1 MDQSMIGIAV
11 VGVIVA
17 FVVYQSFFSKSDKVT
32 PTPTKAPAPAKAPAV
47 KAPAVKA
54 PAVKAPAKSTVPSVA
69 ELNKKTKAEL
79 ELLARENGVELD
91 LRKKKADL
99 VKQARSSFEQK

>member
-1 MDQSMIGIAV
+1 MDNSIIGIV
-11 VGVIVA
+11 VVVAIVG
-17 FVVYQSFFSKSDKVT
+17 FVVYQSFFKKDDVVESK
-32 PTPTKAPAPAKAPAV
+32 PAPAPAPAPA
-47 KAPAVKA
+47 P
-54 PAVKAPAKSTVPSVA
+54 KAPAKSKVPTAA

-99 VKQARSSFEQK
+99 VKEARASYK

>member
-1 MDQSMIGIAV
+1 MENFIGIGIV
-11 VGVIVA
+11 VVIVG
-17 FVVYQSFFSKSDKVT
+17 FVVYQSFFKKNDVVESK
-32 PTPTKAPAPAKAPAV
+32 PAPAPAPAPA
-47 KAPAVKA
+47 P
-54 PAVKAPAKSTVPSVA
+54 KAPAKPKVPTAA

-99 VKQARSSFEQK
+99 VKEARASFQQK

>member
-1 MDQSMIGIAV
+1 MENLPIGIV
-11 VGVIVA
+11 VVVAIAA
-17 FVVYQSFFSKSDKVT
+17 FVIYQSFFKKDDVVESK
-32 PTPTKAPAPAKAPAV
+32 PAPAPAPAPT
-47 KAPAVKA
+47 P
-54 PAVKAPAKSTVPSVA
+54 KAPAKPKVPTAA

-99 VKQARSSFEQK
+99 VKEARASYK

>member
-1 MDQSMIGIAV
+1 MDQSMIGIVV

-17 FVVYQSFFSKSDKVT
+17 FVVYQSFFNKSDAVT
-32 PTPTKAPAPAKAPAV
+32 PTPTKAPTPAKAPAV
-47 KAPAVKA
+47 KAPAE
-54 PAVKAPAKSTVPSVA
+54 KAPAKSTVPSVA

-99 VKQARSSFEQK
+99 VKQARSSFQQK

>member
-1 MDQSMIGIAV
+1 MENSIIGIV
-11 VGVIVA
+11 VVVAIVG
-17 FVVYQSFFSKSDKVT
+17 FVVYQSFFKKDDVVESK
-32 PTPTKAPAPAKAPAV
+32 PAPAPAPAPA
-47 KAPAVKA
+47 PS
-54 PAVKAPAKSTVPSVA
+54 APAKPKVPSVA

-99 VKQARSSFEQK
+99 VKQARASFQQK

>member
-1 MDQSMIGIAV
+1 MENSIIGIV
-11 VGVIVA
+11 VVVAIVG
-17 FVVYQSFFSKSDKVT
+17 FVVYQSFFKKDDVVESK
-32 PTPTKAPAPAKAPAV
+32 PAPAPAPAPA
-47 KAPAVKA
+47 PS
-54 PAVKAPAKSTVPSVA
+54 APAKPKVPTAA

-99 VKQARSSFEQK
+99 VKEARASYK

>member
-1 MDQSMIGIAV
+1 MENSMMGIV
-11 VGVIVA
+11 VIGVIVA
-17 FVVYQSFFSKSDKVT
+17 FVVYKSFFSKDEVVESK
-32 PTPTKAPAPAKAPAV
+32 PAPAPKPAPTP
-47 KAPAVKA
+47 AP
-54 PAVKAPAKSTVPSVA
+54 KAPAKDKVPTAA

-99 VKQARSSFEQK
+99 VKEARASFK

>member
-1 MDQSMIGIAV
+1 MENSVIGIV
-11 VGVIVA
+11 VVVAIVG
-17 FVVYQSFFSKSDKVT
+17 FVVYQSFFNKDEVVESKPS
-32 PTPTKAPAPAKAPAV
+32 PAPAPAPAP
-47 KAPAVKA
+47 
-54 PAVKAPAKSTVPSVA
+54 KAPAKPKVPTAA

-99 VKQARSSFEQK
+99 VKEARASYQQK

>member
-1 MDQSMIGIAV
+1 MENSIIGIV
-11 VGVIVA
+11 VVVAIVG
-17 FVVYQSFFSKSDKVT
+17 FVVYQSFFKKDDVVESKPA
-32 PTPTKAPAPAKAPAV
+32 PTPAPAPAP
-47 KAPAVKA
+47 
-54 PAVKAPAKSTVPSVA
+54 KAPAKPKVPTAA

-99 VKQARSSFEQK
+99 VKEARASYK